1 MRLRQLWFLAVLGL
15 AACGGTDRP
24 QTSDS
29 AVAEGAAA
37 ASDDADSTAAHPAT
51 TAAPAAV
58 SQRFELGRQYERLAP
73 TQPTSSG
80 PEQVEVA
87 EVFWYGCPHCFAF
100 DPILKKWIASKP
112 EYVSFIRI
120 PAVWNDLLKLHARAF
135 YTAEELGKGAEM
147 HDAFFK
153 EIHEKGNHLDSEEK
167 LQEFFGRF
175 GVAAADFKRTFD
187 SLAVNSKVQ
196 HADELNR
203 RYKISS
209 VPTIVVNGKYVTD
222 GTMAGSWDT
231 LLELVSELAAAEH
244 AGK

>member
-1 MRLRQLWFLAVLGL
+1 MRLRRLWFLAVLGL
-15 AACGGTDRP
+15 AACGGADNPETSSSAATDN
-24 QTSDS
+24 
-29 AVAEGAAA
+29 A
-37 ASDDADSTAAHPAT
+37 ASDAADSTAARPA
-51 TAAPAAV
+51 AQGEAAAV
-58 SQRFELGRQYERLAP
+58 SQRFELGREYERLSP
-73 TQPTSSG
+73 TQPTSS
-80 PEQVEVA
+80 PPDQVEVA

-135 YTAEELGKGAEM
+135 YTAEELGKGAQM

-153 EIHEKGNHLDSEEK
+153 EIHEKGNHLDTEDK
-167 LQEFFGRF
+167 LQEFFGQF
-175 GVAAADFKRTFD
+175 GVDAATFKQTFD
-187 SLAVNSKVQ
+187 SFAVNSKVQ

-231 LLELVSELAAAEH
+231 LLELVSELAASEH